1 VVENH
6 DTENSKKYKT
16 KKNTQNMKL
25 ILQITKML
33 TNKYHK
39 FQTVSEQIKLA
50 GVSLLI

>member
-6 DTENSKKYKT
+6 DTENRKKYKT
-16 KKNTQNMKL
+16 KKTQNMKL
-25 ILQITKML
+25 IVQITKMP
-33 TNKYHK
+33 TDKYNK